1 MGDSNFTPQNA
12 GRDVVI
18 SFDDLY
24 ENDKPTGP
32 LPTGYAG
39 CTWCEN
45 SWFLTK
51 GCYSWA
57 CMRGQVALLNAN
69 GHDISFRRED
79 PFHLK
84 SVLLSSLWKESAD
97 VVLEGW
103 AQGARKY
110 SQTLTARKL
119 TATQFGLDY
128 EDIDRVNLNTG
139 GAHVVVSNFT
149 LHLP

>member
-1 MGDSNFTPQNA
+1 MGDSNFTVQNA

-18 SFDDLY
+18 SFEDLY
-24 ENDKPTGP
+24 ENGKPTGP
-32 LPTGYAG
+32 LPTDYAG

-51 GCYSWA
+51 GCYSSA
-57 CMRGQVALLNAN
+57 CMRGEVALLNAN
-69 GHDISFRRED
+69 GHDISFGRQE

-84 SVLLSSLWKESAD
+84 SVLLSSLWEESAD

-103 AQGARKY
+103 ARGVRKY
-110 SQTLTARKL
+110 SQTFTARRL
-119 TATQFGLDY
+119 VATQFDLDY
-128 EDIDRVNLNTG
+128 GDIDRVNLNTG

-149 LHLP
+149 LRLD